1 MIVRLVV
8 SHFDE
13 LAMFGSLLVKTTP
26 HDTSL
31 VTETLTVELVV
42 DRVTGDEALLSAN
55 VSAARSTVPLQVRP
69 E

>member
-13 LAMFGSLLVKTTP
+13 LDTFGSLLVKTTP
-26 HDTSL
+26 HETSL
-31 VTETLTVELVV
+31 VTDTSTLEFVV
-42 DRVTGDEALLSAN
+42 DRFTGDAALLNVN
-55 VSAARSTVPLQVRP
+55 VSAGRSTVPLQVRP